1 MNVKRRRYF
10 PFLDAG
16 EVHFLSFAAE
26 EEQIIVIGAIEK
38 SKGVDPAPVVQTEN
52 DAGGRDVVNAQ
63 TGSADDDSV
72 IFAGGRP
79 ADQGTW
85 ERIVTNLNERKSIF
99 WMFMENVWEL
109 NPTSR
114 SNDQLSFSIS

>member
-1 MNVKRRRYF
+1 MESTVRRIHSVHIPHFHIITFITTPDPRLVNVKRRRYF

-26 EEQIIVIGAIEK
+26 EEQIIFLSAVEK
-38 SKGVDPAPVVQTEN
+38 SKGVNPASVVQTEN

-79 ADQGTW
+79 ADQGT
-85 ERIVTNLNERKSIF
+85 
-99 WMFMENVWEL
+99 
-109 NPTSR
+109 
-114 SNDQLSFSIS
+114 